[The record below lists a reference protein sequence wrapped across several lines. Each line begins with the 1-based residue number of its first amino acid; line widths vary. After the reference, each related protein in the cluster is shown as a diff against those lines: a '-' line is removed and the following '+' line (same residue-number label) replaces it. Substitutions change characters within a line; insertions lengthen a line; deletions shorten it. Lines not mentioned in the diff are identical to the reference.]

1 MIKRYEP
8 MKHRLTLLNALLVT
22 GMALCGLVLALHP
35 HPAKAA
41 EKEQTQALR
50 PQLGAPL
57 KAAQEDMQA
66 RKYKEALARIDEA
79 EAIGNLTPY
88 EKYVVLRMRGSAAL
102 DAGENGIAEKAFA
115 ELLDSPQ
122 LPADERVAFLDEL
135 SRLTYSAKRYPESIE
150 YLRKYREA
158 GGSNRDTLDLL
169 AQALYVSQR
178 YLEAAKELSQNL
190 DALEREGKTPTEQQ
204 LQLLASC
211 ELKQNDMT
219 AYAAVLKRLVRWYPN
234 KDYWLDLIVRTAGL
248 PGFSS
253 RLELDIC
260 RLRKYTGTLETAA
273 DSQDAIE
280 LALQS
285 AYPGE
290 AAQFLKQGTD
300 SGVLG
305 KGSAA
310 NLDRESRLRKLIDAK
325 VKDDRASLDE
335 GAKEA
340 AKRPTGD
347 ALVSTGFDYVT
358 YGDYDRGV
366 LLMQQGIAKGG
377 LKHPD
382 EDKLHLGYAQLL
394 AGHADDAIKTFKTV
408 GGADGTAAWAELWVL
423 ASHKAGA

>member
-1 MIKRYEP
+1 MTPGNFMKR
-8 MKHRLTLLNALLVT
+8 RLTYLDVLLFAT
-22 GMALCGLVLALHP
+22 MAVCGLTMVLHVN
-35 HPAKAA
+35 PAKAA
-41 EKEQTQALR
+41 EKEQADALR
-50 PQLGAPL
+50 PQLGPSL

-66 RKYKEALARIDEA
+66 KNYKDALVKIDQA

-88 EKYVVLRMRGSAAL
+88 ESYIVLRMRGSAAL
-102 DAGENGIAEKAFA
+102 SAGENAVAEKAFA
-115 ELLDSPQ
+115 SLLDSPK
-122 LPADERVAFLDEL
+122 LPAADKLPILDEL
-135 SRLTYSAKRYPESIE
+135 SRLTYSARRYAESIE
-150 YLRKYREA
+150 YLHKYREA
-158 GGSNRDTLDLL
+158 GGDNKDTLDLL
-169 AQALYVSQR
+169 AQALYVTER
-178 YLEAAKELSQNL
+178 YPEAAKELTQTL
-190 DALEREGKTPTEQQ
+190 DMMEREGKTPTEQQ

-219 AYAAVLKRLVRWYPN
+219 GYTSVLKRLVRYYPK

-260 RLRKYTGTLETAA
+260 RLRKYTGTLETAG
-273 DSQDAIE
+273 DYQDAVE

-300 SGVLG
+300 SGLLD
-305 KGSAA
+305 KGTAA
-310 NLDRESRLRKLIDAK
+310 DLDRQNRLKKMVDSKIRE
-325 VKDDRASLDE
+325 DRASLDE

-340 AKRPTGD
+340 AKLPTGD

-358 YGDYDRGV
+358 YGDYDKG
-366 LLMQQGIAKGG
+366 LPLMQQGIAKGG

-382 EDKLHLGYAQLL
+382 EAKLHLGYAQLL
-394 AGHADDAIKTFKTV
+394 AGHADDAVKTLKTV
-408 GGADGTAAWAELWVL
+408 AGTDGTAALAELWVL